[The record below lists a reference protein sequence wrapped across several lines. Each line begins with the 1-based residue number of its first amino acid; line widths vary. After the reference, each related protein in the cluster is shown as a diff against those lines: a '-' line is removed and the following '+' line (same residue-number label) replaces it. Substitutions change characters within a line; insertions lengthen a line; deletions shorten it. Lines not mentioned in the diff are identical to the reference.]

1 MRRVVAPRSS
11 RASLDRA
18 RARETS
24 RRATIE
30 TRDDRGARR
39 GDGDAAIALGA
50 RFARARVER
59 VRDAPTRTRRR
70 GMASRDGTRERERAW
85 RWTTARTRAR
95 AVPQRWLASMTKKF
109 NDAKDDDDASTSTAK
124 TTKEDLG
131 RATWTFL
138 HTFAAQYPDEPT
150 RRQER
155 DARELIMILTR
166 AYPCGECAAH
176 FAEIV
181 RVNPPDCSS
190 GLALQRWMCAVH
202 NEVNA
207 SLGKAWFDCAKVDGR
222 WSKLDCDDSDA
233 SPGCSLEGRRRKMMR

>member
-1 MRRVVAPRSS
+1 M
-11 RASLDRA
+11 
-18 RARETS
+18 
-24 RRATIE
+24 
-30 TRDDRGARR
+30 
-39 GDGDAAIALGA
+39 
-50 RFARARVER
+50 
-59 VRDAPTRTRRR
+59 
-70 GMASRDGTRERERAW
+70 
-85 RWTTARTRAR
+85 
-95 AVPQRWLASMTKKF
+95 PQRWLASMTKKF
-109 NDAKDDDDASTSTAK
+109 NDAKDDDDASTSTTK

-222 WSKLDCDDSDA
+222 WSKLECDESDA

>member
-1 MRRVVAPRSS
+1 MLTAVAARCVFFAYTFPRHSRAHLFDGRGIRMRAFLSAPRVP
-11 RASLDRA
+11 R
-18 RARETS
+18 T
-24 RRATIE
+24 
-30 TRDDRGARR
+30 ARR
-39 GDGDAAIALGA
+39 LQSSPP
-50 RFARARVER
+50 R
-59 VRDAPTRTRRR
+59 
-70 GMASRDGTRERERAW
+70 
-85 RWTTARTRAR
+85 TTARTRAR
-95 AVPQRWLASMTKKF
+95 AMPQRWLASMTKKF
-109 NDAKDDDDASTSTAK
+109 NDAKDDDDASTSTTK

-222 WSKLDCDDSDA
+222 WSKLECDESDA